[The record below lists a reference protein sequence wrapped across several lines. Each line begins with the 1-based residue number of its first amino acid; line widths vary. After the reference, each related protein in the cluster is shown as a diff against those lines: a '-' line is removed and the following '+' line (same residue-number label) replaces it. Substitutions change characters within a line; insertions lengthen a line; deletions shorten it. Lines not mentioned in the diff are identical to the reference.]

1 MKRTNRFMIPVLL
14 LTGVA
19 GALTVFAEKDPA
31 PQAIHVRE
39 VAPPQGKAGDILKAY
54 GDALNAERVL
64 EVYLTNQFMDYRVE
78 IMEQTDHWF
87 TFRIPAGVPEGKF
100 RIAVVGSD
108 SPSVLEQPAFV
119 KVIEAKGP
127 PTGE

>member
-1 MKRTNRFMIPVLL
+1 MRRTNKFAIPVLL
-14 LTGVA
+14 LA
-19 GALTVFAEKDPA
+19 GLAAVTVTALAKDPA

-39 VAPPQGKAGDILKAY
+39 VSPAEGKAGDVLTAY
-54 GDALNAERVL
+54 GDCLNAERVL
-64 EVYLTNQFMDYRVE
+64 EVYLTNGFTDYKVE
-78 IMEQTDHWF
+78 VLEQTEHSF
-87 TFRIPAGVPEGKF
+87 TFRIPAAVPAG
-100 RIAVVGSD
+100 RYRVAVVGNE